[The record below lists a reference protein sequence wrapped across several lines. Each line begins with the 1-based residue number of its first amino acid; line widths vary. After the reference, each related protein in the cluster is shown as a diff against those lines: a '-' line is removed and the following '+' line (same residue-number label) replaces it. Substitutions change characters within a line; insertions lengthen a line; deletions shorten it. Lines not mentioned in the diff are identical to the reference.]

1 MATKRT
7 VANKPTAKKK
17 VTKKPTKKAIGKE
30 FVVTTDASGNVKK
43 IKPIK

>member
-7 VANKPTAKKK
+7 VAKPTAKKK
-17 VTKKPTKKAIGKE
+17 VTKKPAKKTIGKE

-43 IKPIK
+43 IKAIK